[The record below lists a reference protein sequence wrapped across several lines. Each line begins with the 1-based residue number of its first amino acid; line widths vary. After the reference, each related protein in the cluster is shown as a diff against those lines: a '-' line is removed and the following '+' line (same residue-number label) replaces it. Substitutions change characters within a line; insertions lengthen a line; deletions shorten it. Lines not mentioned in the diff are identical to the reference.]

1 MKLFFSPGACS
12 LAPHIALIEA
22 QRGFDLERVDLGT
35 HRTARGQDYYAINPK
50 GYVPALQLDGPDSS
64 ILTEVAVILQYI
76 ADLAPEAHLAPPSG
90 TFARYHLQAHLNF
103 IATEIHKQFSP
114 LFAAATPIATQ
125 QTQRSKL
132 GTRFLYLQD
141 LLSDRAYLMGE
152 SFTVADAYLFVMLTW
167 CERFQLDLGLWPVL
181 DAYYLRV
188 RNRPAVRAAM
198 AQEGLIEQRWRASK
212 VG

>member
-1 MKLFFSPGACS
+1 MKLYFSPGACS

-22 QRGFDLERVDLGT
+22 QRGFDLERIDLAT

-64 ILTEVAVILQYI
+64 ILTEVAAILQYI
-76 ADLAPEAHLAPPSG
+76 ADLAPEAHLAPPNG

-114 LFAAATPIATQ
+114 LFSAATPVATQ
-125 QTQRSKL
+125 QTQRSRL
-132 GTRFLYLQD
+132 GTRFLFLQD
-141 LLSDRAYLMGE
+141 GLIDRAFLMGE

-167 CERFQLDLGLWPVL
+167 CERFHLDLGLWPIL
-181 DAYYLRV
+181 DAYYQRI
-188 RNRPAVRAAM
+188 RHRPAVQSAM
-198 AQEGLIEQRWRASK
+198 AQEGLIEQRWRVSK
-212 VG
+212 AG